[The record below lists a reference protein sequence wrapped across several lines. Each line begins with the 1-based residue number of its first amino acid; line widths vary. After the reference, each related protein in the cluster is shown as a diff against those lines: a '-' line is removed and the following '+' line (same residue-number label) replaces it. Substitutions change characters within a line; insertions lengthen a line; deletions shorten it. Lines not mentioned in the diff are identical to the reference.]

1 MTKTVELRSL
11 LNGSKKQIVIPK
23 DFEKLLKTW
32 EELRKESYN
41 KSIEPLEI
49 FYAGYILANPMVR
62 EKFKIFIEKEIKNN
76 K

>member
-1 MTKTVELRSL
+1 MTTIELRSL
-11 LNGSKKQIVIPK
+11 VNGENKEVPIPK
-23 DFEKLLKTW
+23 DFENFFKAW

-62 EKFKIFIEKEIKNN
+62 DQYRIILEKELKT
-76 K
+76 KM

>member
-1 MTKTVELRSL
+1 MTTIELRSL
-11 LNGSKKQIVIPK
+11 ATGENKKIVIPK

-49 FYAGYILANPMVR
+49 FYAGYILANPMVK
-62 EKFKIFIEKEIKNN
+62 EQFKIFIEKEIKNN